1 MLTTLSIVSRD
12 QGLKWQE
19 PKPETTTPEMAP
31 RRLHDLLRTAARLVD
46 LSRLPV
52 PSRSRA

>member
-1 MLTTLSIVSRD
+1 MLATLSIVSRD

-19 PKPETTTPEMAP
+19 PKPETKTPEVAP
-31 RRLHDLLRTAARLVD
+31 GLLHGLLRTAARLVD
-46 LSRLPV
+46 LSRWPV